1 MCCTQRNKEQ
11 NITTQLRILRFS
23 EEKKK
28 NQYIS
33 DVYLIYSLINSQ

>member
-11 NITTQLRILRFS
+11 NIMTQLRIWRFS
-23 EEKKK
+23 EENKK

-33 DVYLIYSLINSQ
+33 DVYLIYYLINSQ